1 MGTTRQKCHSHGR
14 VMSADRTVLDSY
26 RAEKSDVI
34 DDVELEVLVTNG
46 SYYTGLIELRVIRY
60 FKLFIRLF
68 KLFSL

>member
-34 DDVELEVLVTNG
+34 DDVELEVLVTIG
-46 SYYTGLIELRVIRY
+46 SYYTGLIV
-60 FKLFIRLF
+60 
-68 KLFSL
+68 